1 VDITNLT
8 FGTFNTGGG
17 DATVFNITLNDT
29 YNTSKP
35 GGVLP
40 IILYT
45 AYVYDSGTPQYVNC
59 QRQFGTVGS
68 SPALI
73 TVLNDTLTM
82 TFMNKTNFP
91 YTDNDSSGYSLYLY
105 LQLLN

>member
-1 VDITNLT
+1 M
-8 FGTFNTGGG
+8 
-17 DATVFNITLNDT
+17 
-29 YNTSKP
+29 S
-35 GGVLP
+35 
-40 IILYT
+40 
-45 AYVYDSGTPQYVNC
+45 DSGTPQYVNC